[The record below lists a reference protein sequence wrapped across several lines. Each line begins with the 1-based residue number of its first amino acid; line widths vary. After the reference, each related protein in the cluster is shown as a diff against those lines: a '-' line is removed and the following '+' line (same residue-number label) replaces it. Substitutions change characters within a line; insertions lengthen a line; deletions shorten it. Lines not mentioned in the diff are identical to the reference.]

1 MFSIYKSIWVK
12 SYQNCQY
19 PAGWQ
24 TDWTQFLLVIYRPQS
39 AFKWPV
45 FRIYYTTHSHNK
57 GFPPSV
63 ILKVTVFGTRKWP
76 IKTAPGQYFAPQ
88 RVVDFHPCKLKI
100 YFPEPNN
107 GALVNDLTCNALWV
121 YTYTQ
126 FCEAIIPYFMGKVA
140 KGKKIPRFNSC
151 GNNIKLF
158 RKSRLKS
165 TERYGRKQ
173 NLRW

>member
-1 MFSIYKSIWVK
+1 MAN
-12 SYQNCQY
+12 QNRTRTRFY
-19 PAGWQ
+19 RRML
-24 TDWTQFLLVIYRPQS
+24 FL
-39 AFKWPV
+39 
-45 FRIYYTTHSHNK
+45 
-57 GFPPSV
+57 
-63 ILKVTVFGTRKWP
+63 IL
-76 IKTAPGQYFAPQ
+76 ANAPQ
-88 RVVDFHPCKLKI
+88 RVVDFHPCELKI

-165 TERYGRKQ
+165 TQRYIRPEAEFKMVET
-173 NLRW
+173 